1 MNSRDFKYF
10 KIAKNISECSDF
22 KQFHIGAVLVYKSDI
37 LSVGTNSIK
46 TCPMQKKYNRFR
58 NFEENKNVSHKRHAE
73 INCLNKIPWYAYEN
87 NINFGKVKIYI
98 WRSHKDGT
106 KAMARPC
113 LACRQALIDNGV
125 KNIFYTTENGYC
137 YERIG

>member
-1 MNSRDFKYF
+1 MNNRDFKYF

-37 LSVGTNSIK
+37 LTFASNSNK
-46 TCPMQKKYNRFR
+46 TCPLQKKYNRFR
-58 NFEENKNVSHKRHAE
+58 NFDSTQNIVHKVHAE
-73 INCLNKIPWYAYEN
+73 IHCLNKIPWYVYEN
-87 NINFGKVKIYI
+87 DLDFSKIRIYI

-106 KAMARPC
+106 KALAYPC
-113 LACRQALIDNGV
+113 PACRQALIDGGV